1 MLVIF
6 LIGSA
11 QHTMFEFDENE
22 LYTPFLLLCVLSV
35 LPNLKFSCVPS
46 IRDSSS
52 SRTWWWLSNE
62 LIANEYLSLIGI
74 VHFDHVTSMNI
85 FLRPIMVCIS
95 LAQCFSL
102 CIFVLV
108 LSSTFCPNIK
118 FILPFLLRFF
128 FLLFV
133 LLRITKKFEN
143 NSEIS
148 LLYMA

>member
-22 LYTPFLLLCVLSV
+22 FYTPFLLLCVLSV

-85 FLRPIMVCIS
+85 FSSADYGLYLSRAVFFPVYFCS
-95 LAQCFSL
+95 R
-102 CIFVLV
+102 LV
-108 LSSTFCPNIK
+108 FNILS
-118 FILPFLLRFF
+118 
-128 FLLFV
+128 
-133 LLRITKKFEN
+133 
-143 NSEIS
+143 
-148 LLYMA
+148 